1 MMGRLDDP
9 KVGYFTK
16 DLLYFSDSQQ
26 KTEEKKYITR
36 WRLEPKPENREA
48 YLRGELVEPE
58 KPIVFYIEN
67 STPYRWRKYIKQGIE
82 DWQVAFERAGFKNAI
97 IAKELPDSIAANAD
111 DINYSVVT
119 YAASSKANA
128 MGPSI
133 LDPRSGRDSGS
144 GHRVGWH
151 NVISM
156 VQEMDYRPDRSYL
169 TRKHEE
175 PNCRTK

>member
-1 MMGRLDDP
+1 M
-9 KVGYFTK
+9 
-16 DLLYFSDSQQ
+16 
-26 KTEEKKYITR
+26 
-36 WRLEPKPENREA
+36 
-48 YLRGELVEPE
+48 
-58 KPIVFYIEN
+58 FYIEN

-133 LDPRSGRDSGS
+133 LDPRSGEILEADIMW
-144 GHRVGWH
+144 WH

-156 VQEMDYRPDRSYL
+156 VQEWITVQTGSIDPKARGTKLPD
-169 TRKHEE
+169 E
-175 PNCRTK
+175 